1 MDRGRATRS
10 RRGTVSRRSTA
21 QRRGIAIG
29 VTVATVAGLA
39 AVTWPALAGED
50 PPRSES
56 APSGPA
62 RQLVDAL
69 RRDLSLTEPQARARL
84 EREQWARATT
94 QRLRTEL
101 GTGYG
106 GTWLA
111 ADGNRLMVAVTDQ
124 AAAARV
130 RAAGAEPKLVTRN
143 SRQLDTVKAGLDR
156 IADDAT
162 PDIAGW
168 YVDVSNNRVVVR
180 AQPGTEAAVRRFVR
194 ASGAPA
200 GVVEVVASAEAP
212 VPLIDVRGGDPYV
225 IDDRA
230 RCSIGFSVVG
240 GFVTAGHCGAPGAT
254 TSSPDGVAQGVVS
267 ASSFP
272 GDDWGVVETNDDWV
286 PQPVVNDFDGG
297 TIPVA
302 GGQEA
307 PVGSSICRFGA
318 TTGARCGTVEAL
330 NATVV
335 YPEGTV
341 TGLTRTN
348 VCAEPGDSGGSWI
361 SGDQAQGVTSG
372 GSGDCTVG
380 GTTFFQPLTEILQV
394 NQLTLV
400 TTANGPAAPPA
411 DPPAAT
417 DPPAASEPPATD
429 PPAASEPPAT
439 DPPAATEPPSPPP
452 GSECAGHK
460 VRKAATL
467 GAGHRQ
473 VQPAG
478 RYFRAGHGRQVG
490 CLDGP
495 VGANF
500 DLVLQRWSRGGWRT
514 VAVSAGPT
522 ADESISY
529 RGSAG
534 FYRYRVESRRGSG
547 PYTLGFSV
555 R

>member
-10 RRGTVSRRSTA
+10 RRSSSAGRRSTA

-29 VTVATVAGLA
+29 VSVATVAGLA
-39 AVTWPALAGED
+39 AVTLPALAEED
-50 PPRSES
+50 PPRPEPG
-56 APSGPA
+56 AAGPS
-62 RQLVDAL
+62 QQIVDAL
-69 RRDLSLTEPQARARL
+69 RRDLSLTEAQARARL
-84 EREQWARATT
+84 DRERWARGTS
-94 QRLRTEL
+94 QRLRAEL
-101 GTGYG
+101 GSGYA

-111 ADGNRLMVAVTDQ
+111 ADGNRLMVAVTEE
-124 AAAARV
+124 AGAERV
-130 RAAGAEPKLVTRN
+130 RGAGAEPKLVTRN
-143 SRQLDTVKAGLDR
+143 ARQLDTVKASLDR
-156 IADDAT
+156 IADEAT
-162 PDIAGW
+162 PDVAGW

-180 AQPGTEAAVRRFVR
+180 AQPGTEAAVRKFVR
-194 ASGAPA
+194 ASGAPEGA
-200 GVVEVVASAEAP
+200 VEVVASAEAP
-212 VPLIDVRGGDPYV
+212 VPLIDVRGGDPYL
-225 IDDRA
+225 IDGRA

-254 TSSPDGVAQGVVS
+254 TSSPDGVAQGVVA

-272 GDDWGVVETNDDWV
+272 GDDWGVVETNDDFV

-297 TIPVA
+297 TVSVA

-307 PVGSSICRFGA
+307 PVGSSVCRFGS
-318 TTGARCGTVEAL
+318 TTGARCGVIEAL

-348 VCAEPGDSGGSWI
+348 VCAEPGDSGGSWM

-380 GTTFFQPLTEILQV
+380 GTTFFQPLTEILEV
-394 NQLTLV
+394 NDLTLV
-400 TTANGPAAPPA
+400 TTEGPPA
-411 DPPAAT
+411 EPPATTGPPAPTEPPAAT
-417 DPPAASEPPATD
+417 EPPPAG
-429 PPAASEPPAT
+429 
-439 DPPAATEPPSPPP
+439 TEPPSPPP

-460 VRKAATL
+460 ALKAATL
-467 GAGHRQ
+467 GAGRRQ

-478 RYFRAGHGRQVG
+478 RYFRAGHGRHTG

-495 VGANF
+495 ARANF
-500 DLVLQRWSRGGWRT
+500 DLVLQKWSRGAWRT
-514 VAVSAGPT
+514 VAVAAGPT
-522 ADESISY
+522 ADERISY
-529 RGSAG
+529 AGTAG

-547 PYTLGFSV
+547 DYVLGFSL

>member
-50 PPRSES
+50 PPRPEP
-56 APSGPA
+56 AGPS

-69 RRDLSLTEPQARARL
+69 RRDLSLTEAQARARL
-84 EREQWARATT
+84 DRERWARNTT
-94 QRLRTEL
+94 RQLRTEL
-101 GTGYG
+101 GAGYG
-106 GTWLA
+106 GAWFT

-124 AAAARV
+124 GTAARV

-143 SRQLDTVKAGLDR
+143 ARQLDTVKASLDR
-156 IADDAT
+156 IAGEAT
-162 PDIAGW
+162 PDVAGW
-168 YVDVSNNRVVVR
+168 YVDVSDNRVVVR
-180 AQPGTEAAVRRFVR
+180 AQPGTEADVRRFVR

-200 GVVEVVASAEAP
+200 DAVEVVASAEAP
-212 VPLIDVRGGDPYV
+212 VPLIDVRGGDPYL
-225 IDDRA
+225 IGGRA
-230 RCSIGFSVVG
+230 RCSVGFSVVG
-240 GFVTAGHCGAPGAT
+240 GFVTAGHCGAEGAT

-272 GDDWGVVETNDDWV
+272 GDDWGVVQTNDDWV

-297 TIPVA
+297 TITVA

-307 PVGSSICRFGA
+307 PVGSSICRFGS
-318 TTGARCGTVEAL
+318 TTGARCGVVEAL

-341 TGLTRTN
+341 TGLTRTD
-348 VCAEPGDSGGSWI
+348 VCAEPGDSGGSWM

-380 GTTFFQPLTEILQV
+380 GTTFFQPLTEILEV

-400 TTANGPAAPPA
+400 TTANGATPPA
-411 DPPAAT
+411 
-417 DPPAASEPPATD
+417 EPPAGT
-429 PPAASEPPAT
+429 E
-439 DPPAATEPPSPPP
+439 PPAATEPPATEPPAPTEPPAGEDPPAVEEPP
-452 GSECAGHK
+452 GSECAGH
-460 VRKAATL
+460 RALKAATL
-467 GAGHRQ
+467 GAGRRQ

-478 RYFRAGHGRQVG
+478 RYFRAGHGRQTG

-495 VGANF
+495 DGANF

-522 ADESISY
+522 ADERISFT
-529 RGSAG
+529 GGAG
-534 FYRYRVESRRGSG
+534 FYRYRVEARRGSG
-547 PYTLGFSV
+547 DYTLGFSV

>member
-50 PPRSES
+50 PPRPEP
-56 APSGPA
+56 ANPS

-69 RRDLSLTEPQARARL
+69 RRDLSLTEAQARTRL
-84 EREQWARATT
+84 DRERWARTT
-94 QRLRTEL
+94 TRQLRAEL
-101 GTGYG
+101 GAGYG
-106 GTWLA
+106 GAWFT

-124 AAAARV
+124 GTAARV

-143 SRQLDTVKAGLDR
+143 ARQLDTVKASLDR
-156 IADDAT
+156 IAEEAT
-162 PDIAGW
+162 PDVAGW

-180 AQPGTEAAVRRFVR
+180 AQPGTEADVRRFVR

-200 GVVEVVASAEAP
+200 DAVEVVASAEAP
-212 VPLIDVRGGDPYV
+212 VPLIDVRGGDPYL
-225 IDDRA
+225 IDGRA

-240 GFVTAGHCGAPGAT
+240 GFVTAGHCGAEGAT

-272 GDDWGVVETNDDWV
+272 GDDWGVVQTNDDWV

-297 TIPVA
+297 TIAVA

-307 PVGSSICRFGA
+307 PVGSSICRFGS
-318 TTGARCGTVEAL
+318 TTGARCGVVEAL

-341 TGLTRTN
+341 TGLTRTD
-348 VCAEPGDSGGSWI
+348 VCAEPGDSGGSWM

-380 GTTFFQPLTEILQV
+380 GTTFFQPLTEILEV

-400 TTANGPAAPPA
+400 TTADGATPPA
-411 DPPAAT
+411 
-417 DPPAASEPPATD
+417 EPPAGT
-429 PPAASEPPAT
+429 E
-439 DPPAATEPPSPPP
+439 PPAATEPPATEPPAGEDPPAAEAPP
-452 GSECAGHK
+452 GSECVGH
-460 VRKAATL
+460 RALKAATL
-467 GAGHRQ
+467 GAGRRQ

-478 RYFRAGHGRQVG
+478 RYFRAGHGRQTG

-495 VGANF
+495 DGANF

-522 ADESISY
+522 ADERISFT
-529 RGSAG
+529 GSAG
-534 FYRYRVESRRGSG
+534 FYRYRVEARRGSG
-547 PYTLGFSV
+547 DYTLGFSV